1 MRRRQGPGHHLHR
14 PCGRGAPPGRGVGPL
29 SREAT
34 RGPKEAPHGR
44 QGKRPPFCSAAQSTR
59 LRGGGRDAS
68 WMRCKHCFVWIPVFW
83 GVGCSGVVPPAYSN
97 TPPPLTGPPAC
108 QPGILFENLEFCELR
123 GAWGGGALQDID
135 SKETPL
141 YIHTPATPRATASAP
156 PQQNRRGD
164 SLPVTVH
171 TEVTRNNRP
180 LARMHPHNLPH
191 PASTTHPPNRT
202 HPKHVKWHGV
212 IRKVTRRRPSAAPST
227 HPPIHP
233 STIPTLG
240 LNEVGQRDT
249 CGVQP
254 NPGYS

>member
-59 LRGGGRDAS
+59 LRGGGRDA

-123 GAWGGGALQDID
+123 GAWVGGAVQDID

-141 YIHTPATPRATASAP
+141 YIHPPATPRATASAP

-180 LARMHPHNLPH
+180 LARMHPHSLPH
-191 PASTTHPPNRT
+191 PASHHPPTQPHASDRQMA
-202 HPKHVKWHGV
+202 
-212 IRKVTRRRPSAAPST
+212 RRHQESHQTPAFRRSIHPST
-227 HPPIHP
+227 HPPIHHP
-233 STIPTLG
+233 NSWP
-240 LNEVGQRDT
+240 QR
-249 CGVQP
+249 GEP
-254 NPGYS
+254 KGHLRRAA